1 MDVFNSMITPV
12 AKDYATCSECYAEL
26 LIYPGLIHPDKIT
39 RLLGV
44 SATQINVAGTSVTN
58 SRGKVREIK
67 RSGWFLSSKD
77 TVESRDLRDHIDWI
91 VMRLSESKDAL
102 HEIQNTRNV
111 KMTLKCTW
119 RSKVGHSGPVL
130 WPQQMTAI
138 SALGLECSFD
148 IYFDDL

>member
-1 MDVFNSMITPV
+1 MNVTDSMITPV

-26 LIYPGLIHPDKIT
+26 LIYPGPIHPDEIT

-44 SATQINVAGTSVTN
+44 SATQINIAGNSVIN

-67 RSGWFLSSKD
+67 ISGWFLSSKD
-77 TVESRDLRDHIDWI
+77 IIDSKDLRDHIDWI
-91 VMRLSESKDAL
+91 TMQLSESRDAL
-102 HEIQNTRNV
+102 HEIQNTRSV

-119 RSKVGHSGPVL
+119 RSKDGHSGPVL

-148 IYFDDL
+148 IYFDDQ